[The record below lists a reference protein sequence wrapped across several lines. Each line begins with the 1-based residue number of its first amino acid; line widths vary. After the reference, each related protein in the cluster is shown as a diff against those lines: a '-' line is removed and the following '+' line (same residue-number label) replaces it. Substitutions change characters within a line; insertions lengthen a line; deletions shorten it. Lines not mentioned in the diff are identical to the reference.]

1 MKKTILLLLASVCLY
16 GCGASVKTVIRG
28 EFDKSG
34 RVAVMPFSGKDEDT
48 GLSLSEAFTTYLMD
62 AGFDVIERAQL
73 EKVLTEQKVS
83 LSGVMDTE
91 AMVQAGK
98 LAGVGAIVTGSYRV
112 RREETRTV
120 TRLPMQPRPAPQGP
134 GRRMQPGRPGP
145 GKTPGQGPGQTRIDS
160 NMVFSGLTVKF
171 VDVNTGRVLLS
182 CSSEKDYDADSV
194 NKALTAMAESI
205 KKELEKEKGGK

>member
-1 MKKTILLLLASVCLY
+1 MKKTMLLLLASVFFY

-28 EFDKSG
+28 DFDKSG

-120 TRLPMQPRPAPQGP
+120 THQPKQLRPAPQGP
-134 GRRMQPGRPGP
+134 GKRAPVRRPVPW
-145 GKTPGQGPGQTRIDS
+145 QGPAGPSQTRIDS

-182 CSSEKDYDADSV
+182 CSSEKDYDADLV
-194 NKALTAMAESI
+194 NKALAAMAESI
-205 KKELEKEKGGK
+205 KKKLEKEKGEK